1 MASWW
6 ADCFNNSGVFRHK
19 REGKVR
25 EKKQA
30 KKMWRGGKR
39 VGSKLDEMETREEGK
54 NRVKEDKE
62 EVETG
67 R

>member
-1 MASWW
+1 M
-6 ADCFNNSGVFRHK
+6 
-19 REGKVR
+19 R